1 MEHAV
6 RILYFPLAGESLFY
20 ETVWEPLSSRRH
32 SKKLTT
38 MYKIHNNFVPD
49 YLKQTFPM
57 TWGSFSIYNTRNTS
71 DNSIPKGKDCK
82 FLRNLKIC
90 SRCD

>member
-32 SKKLTT
+32 SKKLTKAC
-38 MYKIHNNFVPD
+38 KIHNNLVPD
-49 YLKQTFPM
+49 YLKQI
-57 TWGSFSIYNTRNTS
+57 FSTKQKHSQTTDLLFSWKPEN
-71 DNSIPKGKDCK
+71 
-82 FLRNLKIC
+82 
-90 SRCD
+90 